1 MKSGV
6 ESVQTVDARTVA
18 LPSAP
23 PGRAGLFLPS
33 LAAPT
38 AAGARTRAVVLIVA
52 GPVQPVLLALLS
64 LRGILAREEGRR
76 QVTTAGSPRG
86 LQACDADDLSEF
98 CFVGLD
104 ELDPARAREC
114 HVLSVVT
121 RATHTPPRHVR
132 DESRA
137 VGASDASRFVSRRRA
152 LGRAIPRGRA
162 ARRRAWSARRAR
174 RENAKANA
182 VHDATSGSD
191 DARNHDECRVYV
203 RSLTGI
209 GRRAALMA
217 TVGGLSLGSRREGS
231 VAASEED
238 LPRDPS
244 LLPTV
249 DDVVAGTI
257 ESQSPA
263 TVPARE
269 GLGVGADA
277 NAEGDPWEGSYVK
290 PALTVPNTWT
300 RCAPPPARG

>member
-1 MKSGV
+1 MALVNSIPRAL
-6 ESVQTVDARTVA
+6 ESVTSSPLLRARRTPHRA
-18 LPSAP
+18 MSATSLARSAP
-23 PGRAGLFLPS
+23 PTRRASSRG
-33 LAAPT
+33 
-38 AAGARTRAVVLIVA
+38 GARW
-52 GPVQPVLLALLS
+52 G
-64 LRGILAREEGRR
+64 AR
-76 QVTTAGSPRG
+76 
-86 LQACDADDLSEF
+86 
-98 CFVGLD
+98 
-104 ELDPARAREC
+104 
-114 HVLSVVT
+114 
-121 RATHTPPRHVR
+121 
-132 DESRA
+132 SRA
-137 VGASDASRFVSRRRA
+137 
-152 LGRAIPRGRA
+152 A
-162 ARRRAWSARRAR
+162 ARRAVARGPRGAR
-174 RENAKANA
+174 GGKTQKANA

-217 TVGGLSLGSRREGS
+217 TVGGLSLGSRCEGS

-269 GLGVGADA
+269 GLGVGADS

-290 PALTVPNTWT
+290 PALTVPEYLDEVRTPPRARIAKSASHPPRSPTHLCARRGACGQNT
-300 RCAPPPARG
+300 RV